1 MLGRDIKTTRAA
13 LLKGVKNLRSQ
24 VQSNI
29 RTSLS
34 LWPQVCRAACQAC
47 AAVFLSLGKAMEA
60 EVEGL
65 VKELLNRAADTNK
78 FIR

>member
-24 VQSNI
+24 VQSSI
-29 RTSLS
+29 TTSLP
-34 LWPQVCRAACQAC
+34 WPQVCRAACQAC
-47 AAVFLSLGKAMEA
+47 AEVFLSLGKAMEA

-65 VKELLNRAADTNK
+65 VKELLTRAADTNK